1 MTTNRIVQ
9 SFPFSTAYTDFEEW
23 VGNFIQWYGKE
34 PIGQG
39 TTNDWKEIA
48 FQVVGSPSFAAYGL
62 QSPDTYETWQEW
74 AEDVSLAINGPT
86 H

>member
-1 MTTNRIVQ
+1 MTNRIIQ
-9 SFPFSTAYTDFEEW
+9 SFPFSTAYCSFEEW
-23 VGNFIQWYGKE
+23 VGNFIQWYGQE

-39 TTNDWKEIA
+39 NELEWKEIA
-48 FQVVGSPSFAAYGL
+48 NQIVSTSSFAAYGL
-62 QSPDTYETWQEW
+62 QSPEKFGTWQEW